1 MTNRWNQ
8 REKHIGLGGC
18 GIPPARPC
26 SKRRPTDAPAKRPTS
41 GPVDPWL
48 AMDVDLFVRR
58 VSSGFSEI
66 AGVPAPEFVGQPI
79 FNVLSRLG
87 VEPKALDRVFE
98 LAVKG
103 CPCFVELPPGS
114 IGRASDHFA
123 VEIRPIPEK
132 LGWVIRYVA
141 VAWTVEGLRAAQN
154 GPAWI
159 SAGAPVLDAF
169 AEASPLE
176 FPASDRFHRGRR
188 RSRLGS
194 GRDEPNG

>member
-8 REKHIGLGGC
+8 REKHIGMGVS

-26 SKRRPTDAPAKRPTS
+26 AKRRNIDGPPKRHDS
-41 GPVDPWL
+41 GTVDPWL

-58 VSSGFSEI
+58 VSPGFSQI
-66 AGVPAPEFVGQPI
+66 SGVPAPEFVGQPI
-79 FNVLSRLG
+79 FNVLGRLG
-87 VEPKALDRVFE
+87 VEATALDRVFE

-103 CPCFVELPPGS
+103 RPCFVELPPGS

-141 VAWTVEGLRAAQN
+141 VAWTMEGLQAAQDS
-154 GPAWI
+154 PAWI
-159 SAGAPVLDAF
+159 GAGAPVLNLFD
-169 AEASPLE
+169 EASPLE
-176 FPASDRFHRGRR
+176 FPPVGRSHRRGRR
-188 RSRLGS
+188 SQLGCD
-194 GRDEPNG
+194 GDEPNG

>member
-8 REKHIGLGGC
+8 REKHIGMGAS

-26 SKRRPTDAPAKRPTS
+26 AKRRNTDSAPKREDS
-41 GPVDPWL
+41 GVVDPWL

-58 VSSGFSEI
+58 VSPGFSQI

-79 FNVLSRLG
+79 FSVLSRLG
-87 VEPKALDRVFE
+87 VEPRALDRVFE

-141 VAWTVEGLRAAQN
+141 VAWTVEGLQAAQD

-159 SAGAPVLDAF
+159 SAGAPVLDLF
-169 AEASPLE
+169 AEASHLE
-176 FPASDRFHRGRR
+176 FPTSDRFHRGRR

-194 GRDEPNG
+194 DRDEPNG